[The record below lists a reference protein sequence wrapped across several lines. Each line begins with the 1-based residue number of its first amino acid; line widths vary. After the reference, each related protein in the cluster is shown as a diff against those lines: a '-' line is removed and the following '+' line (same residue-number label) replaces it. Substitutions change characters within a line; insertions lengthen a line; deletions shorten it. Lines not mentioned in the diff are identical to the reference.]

1 MPILSSAGAAFIK
14 MFCRDDALR
23 RASAL
28 LFSRS
33 AHQLSLAIRT
43 NAVHRLCTL
52 LAERTLIATDER
64 NAIRKQCNTALLAF
78 CSELQGHRPMLH
90 RAMLQRPG
98 LTFVMCD

>member
-28 LFSRS
+28 LFSRP

-43 NAVHRLCTL
+43 NAVHRLRAL
-52 LAERTLIATDER
+52 LTERTLIATDER
-64 NAIRKQCNTALLAF
+64 DAIGKQGSIAFLAF
-78 CSELQGHRPMLH
+78 CSELQGH

-98 LTFVMCD
+98 LTFVICDW